1 MFRDRGT
8 VAWIRGAAG
17 NPHQR
22 LRVVLAPHPTQAG
35 APSPHTRGDRMAD
48 WTGLRGG
55 RATRPAPGVS
65 ATCRR
70 TSQRT
75 AGGPL
80 TEPRLLS
87 HVRHSAAVSLESQ
100 ESLSL
105 HLGTHTF
112 AWLPLHLHPQGTVA
126 AGVWLRWA

>member
-48 WTGLRGG
+48 WTELR
-55 RATRPAPGVS
+55 GVS

-70 TSQRT
+70 TSQRP
-75 AGGPL
+75 AGAPL

-100 ESLSL
+100 ESVSL